1 MSLENWIHTAKAAI
15 SNVLDSTKGYA
26 FPKFSLTGRVLHKIL
41 IDQAILILIT
51 PAWQTQSWYPQL
63 LRLSI
68 LLILLKV
75 PDLLKG
81 PNKELHSL
89 ITKGNLQLLA
99 WIVSGKGYFQK

>member
-68 LLILLKV
+68 QSLLILAQKL
-75 PDLLKG
+75 G
-81 PNKELHSL
+81 PNKELHPL

>member
-15 SNVLDSTKGYA
+15 STVLDSTKAYA

-81 PNKELHSL
+81 PNKELHPL